1 MEVQTL
7 SWIETVTVVNTKL
20 VVQLE
25 LELDPGEVGQVGVD
39 AVRPLDAQRVGVL
52 VHGGDHAVIHPSAGR
67 QTIEVW
73 REWLTEV
80 KARDITVL
88 DIKVSTQ
95 VAVEPIRHVFVA
107 ILGLLSIFIILKG
120 PGTHYRR
127 RMRLEEL
134 MREQAKSFPAIVP
147 FLKFN
152 PRDMPSR
159 APGAPVPVQLPLF
172 AEALSPEEWLAYH
185 EVTYIGGQIDIN
197 RAWQALAQQL
207 GRRWQGP
214 LALPLHTQALFA
226 VFALKAARK
235 RKAPATIIAAATGW
249 RTEEKETGGG
259 EISSTSASGS
269 PETAAARQNSQEDG
283 A

>member
-1 MEVQTL
+1 MVFCLAAPWGFLRKVAQGQKSPHEDFIMTF
-7 SWIETVTVVNTKL
+7 IVVFL
-20 VVQLE
+20 VVAISWVIWAVFQVQLKEMLRWIRVAE
-25 LELDPGEVGQVGVD
+25 LWLGTFM
-39 AVRPLDAQRVGVL
+39 
-52 VHGGDHAVIHPSAGR
+52 HGGDHAVIHPSAGR

-159 APGAPVPVQLPLF
+159 APGAPVPAHL
-172 AEALSPEEWLAYH
+172 
-185 EVTYIGGQIDIN
+185 
-197 RAWQALAQQL
+197 
-207 GRRWQGP
+207 
-214 LALPLHTQALFA
+214 LHTLPYVASLFVLSLSYLRYRDSGA
-226 VFALKAARK
+226 PAGLKAVMER
-235 RKAPATIIAAATGW
+235 
-249 RTEEKETGGG
+249 
-259 EISSTSASGS
+259 
-269 PETAAARQNSQEDG
+269 
-283 A
+283 